1 MATVAASIGSRRRSS
16 RCILRTSFSFSG
28 VTKRDDGARLA
39 GPAGAAGAVDV
50 VLVGGR
56 RVELQHAGH
65 AVDVD
70 AAGGD
75 VGGDEH
81 VHVAAAEGAERPLA
95 LALAAVAVD
104 GLGPHAGL
112 VQLLRQALGAVPGA
126 AEHDG
131 RPRPL
136 DDGRGDLR
144 CGRRGTRSRS
154 GG

>member
-28 VTKRDDGARLA
+28 GTKRDDGAGVA

-50 VLVGGR
+50 VLVGAG

-81 VHVAAAEGAERPLA
+81 VHVAAAERGQGPLA

-104 GLGPHAGL
+104 RLGPDAGL
-112 VQLLRQALGAVPGA
+112 ASSASTA
-126 AEHDG
+126 A
-131 RPRPL
+131 RR
-136 DDGRGDLR
+136 RAA
-144 CGRRGTRSRS
+144 CG
-154 GG
+154 